1 MFTPVLLHDERRGA
15 DVRVPETGARLGR
28 DPDCEIAFPEDDN
41 VVSAFHA
48 RIEHR
53 DDGTWWIEDL
63 GSTNGTWLDGAR
75 VAAPT
80 RLATGQRLTLG
91 QRGPALRVRIPGEIA
106 PTRPEM
112 VPGAPVP
119 ALRLRRVAGG
129 EDLTAQGRHIIIGR
143 AAGSTIALRTVAD
156 TVVSKHHAV
165 VDIEEDGSAAVSDL
179 GSKNGTYLNGQPISG
194 RTILKPGDRLMFGW
208 TGPLFEVRAL
218 AGREMAEGEGAP
230 YQPERQPP
238 KTLEG
243 MVISAGEAA
252 RDKTGVRPGVFLR
265 TMARQMVRESS
276 VALRVATLVVLV
288 GLLGAVGLAWRS
300 LSRQTAAAEVRLQ
313 TAERE
318 LIAQRASADSA
329 RRRSDTLI
337 TRLRDE
343 LTAARQSAVSR
354 AVLDSMEGRL
364 RDAEARAHAAGTG
377 AGGSDFARVARENQR
392 AVGLVIV
399 RFGAGDSVM
408 GSGFAITRSGFF
420 VTNRHVVRPED
431 RIAAPRTV
439 EVVQADDNVP
449 QAAEVL
455 VVSSADDQDIA
466 ILRIRTFRGQAVRA
480 VDWFGRGAQQGAPA
494 AMLGFPL
501 GTQLALDERGFVR
514 TTMFAGIIAQV
525 GPEWLRF
532 GGTTFNGA
540 SGSPVFNAAGEVI
553 AVHFGVLRD
562 GPGLGFSVPMSRVRR
577 WLPPEARAEL
587 GL

>member
-1 MFTPVLLHDERRGA
+1 MLLHDERRGA

-28 DPDCEIAFPEDDN
+28 DPDCEIAFPEDDS

-75 VAAPT
+75 VSAPT

-106 PTRPEM
+106 ATKPEM

-129 EDLTAQGRHIIIGR
+129 EDLSAQGRHIVIGR
-143 AAGSTIALRTVAD
+143 AAGCTIALRTVSD

-165 VDIEEDGSAAVSDL
+165 VDIEDDGTAAVSDL

-194 RTILKPGDRLMFGW
+194 RTLLKPGDRLMFGW

-230 YQPERQPP
+230 YQPDRQPP

-276 VALRVATLVVLV
+276 TAFRAVTLVLLVVLLAGMGV
-288 GLLGAVGLAWRS
+288 AWRS
-300 LSRQTAAAEVRLQ
+300 LSRQTAAAEARLQ

-318 LIAQRASADSA
+318 LLAQRASSDSA
-329 RRRSDTLI
+329 QRRSDTLI
-337 TRLRDE
+337 TRLEGE
-343 LTAARQSAVSR
+343 LTAARRSAVSR
-354 AVLDSMEGRL
+354 AVLDSLEARL
-364 RDAEARAHAAGTG
+364 RDAEARAHTAGS
-377 AGGSDFARVARENQR
+377 AGGSDFARVARESQR
-392 AVGLVIV
+392 AVGLVVV

-408 GSGFAITRSGFF
+408 GSGFAITRSGYF

-431 RIAAPRTV
+431 RATSPRAI
-439 EVVQADDNVP
+439 EVVQADDNTP
-449 QAAEVL
+449 QAAEVV
-455 VVSSADDQDIA
+455 VVSSDQDQDIA
-466 ILRIRTFRGQAVRA
+466 ILRIRGFRGHAVRA

-501 GTQLALDERGFVR
+501 GTQLALDEQGFVR

-525 GPEWLRF
+525 GPDWIRF

-587 GL
+587 GLQ